1 MTATLV
7 PTESGAFGP
16 ATITAHVPF
25 ASPGISPLTSGSN
38 THTLHFRPPVPHL
51 ESSFDGTSR
60 TLSVVTTFR
69 DSASPSSEEVKATGL
84 TVADFNVQ
92 ATGGTQLSDAV
103 GAVTLTPL
111 GTSIGWEYST

>member
-1 MTATLV
+1 MTATLA
-7 PTESGAFGP
+7 PTEAGDFGP
-16 ATITAHVPF
+16 ASITARVPS
-25 ASPGISPLTSGSN
+25 ASPGVAPLTSGSN

-51 ESSFDGTSR
+51 VSSFDGTSR

-69 DSASPSSEEVKATGL
+69 DSASPSSEEVTATGL

-92 ATGGTQLSDAV
+92 TSGGTQVADAL
-103 GAVTLTPL
+103 GAVTVQPL